1 MLCWPSYGQV
11 PTNEQPFTPDEER
24 EILLRLFEL
33 GEFRVRLNLAVDQLE
48 REREL
53 GDRERAVAAREIEAQ
68 KALNAAIER
77 ERDLE
82 RDKARTYKDLFDAAT
97 KKRNG
102 IGCQLKRIFTFGLA
116 RCG

>member
-1 MLCWPSYGQV
+1 
-11 PTNEQPFTPDEER
+11 
-24 EILLRLFEL
+24 
-33 GEFRVRLNLAVDQLE
+33 LALDQLE

-53 GDRERAVAAREIEAQ
+53 GDRERAVASRELDAQ

-97 KKRNG
+97 KKRTG
-102 IGCQLKRIFTFGLA
+102 LGCKLKRVFTFRLA